1 MADMASTTTAHAV
14 EPGVPTPQSGT
25 VLLTGGNNVKPW
37 ADTPYTLIGDT
48 KAADP
53 SHAHIPAKH
62 YCKEMAYTMAQ
73 IHNTVLRG
81 VNSIYKQAANV
92 KPGTQDCADFLFY
105 NQCVYDFLH
114 HHHMNEEESFFP
126 LLRDL
131 TGDATFCDVA
141 TKEHDLFDVGVGK
154 WKEYIYN
161 VNPEEYDGSRLKEII
176 EGFGTHLHQHLTAEI
191 AWLLSMSKYDSDA
204 CKKAFLTTGKKAE
217 AELTFQKCVFP
228 GLDLADGIVSTS

>member
-1 MADMASTTTAHAV
+1 MWDAASTTTDQRAGSCASSL
-14 EPGVPTPQSGT
+14 QAST
-25 VLLTGGNNVKPW
+25 VYLTGDINVKPW
-37 ADTPYTLIGDT
+37 ADTPYALIADT

-53 SHAHIPAKH
+53 SSANIPAKH
-62 YCKEMAYTMAQ
+62 YCKEMAYTMSQ
-73 IHNTVLRG
+73 IHNTILRG
-81 VNSIYKQAANV
+81 VNSIYNQAANV
-92 KPGTQDCADFLFY
+92 KPGTKDCGDFLFY

-126 LLRDL
+126 LLRDV
-131 TGDATFCDVA
+131 TGDATFCDAA

-154 WKEYIYN
+154 WKEYVYN
-161 VNPEEYDGSRLKEII
+161 VKPEEYDGSKLKEII

-217 AELTFQKCVFP
+217 AELTFQKY
-228 GLDLADGIVSTS
+228 VSPALGPCL